1 MTRLRLPS
9 RGMAA
14 RRPKQPNTLPHSIR
28 KKRRVRSSPAPA
40 VPGLGRDYEHYEQEA
55 FFDYLSR
62 VNHPAVEMTFAVPNQ
77 AVALLTKSKGIWF
90 WKEGVRAGVP
100 DLFVDQPM
108 PGFHGLRIEMKR
120 PGEKPTDKQLVW
132 HERLRA
138 RGYRV
143 EVCFSAVEALKVWC
157 DYLGLHVTFS

>member
-1 MTRLRLPS
+1 MPLRLPS
-9 RGMAA
+9 REMAA
-14 RRPKQPNTLPHSIR
+14 RRPTQPNTLPHSTR
-28 KKRRVRSSPAPA
+28 KKRRVRSSPPT

-62 VNHPAVEMTFAVPNQ
+62 VNHPATEMTFAVPNQ
-77 AVALLTKSKGIWF
+77 AVALLRMTKRLWF
-90 WKEGVRAGVP
+90 FAEGVKGGVP
-100 DLFVDQPM
+100 DIFVDHPTDRY
-108 PGFHGLRIEMKR
+108 HGLRIEMKR
-120 PGEKPTDKQLVW
+120 PGETPTDKQLIW

-143 EVCFSAVEALKVWC
+143 DVCYSAVEALKVWC